1 MFEAL
6 EQLPVS
12 EMTMRHAACRERLA
26 EVAPEAGGL
35 AVFSR
40 MGIYYLTGTWGN
52 GVLWLPVAGEPV
64 LLCRKGLERARLE
77 SPLGTM
83 LPFKSYSELP
93 GLLAQAGSPFSPVV
107 AAEMSGLTWALSDLL
122 RARVK
127 DVRFLPGDA
136 ALAKTMAVKSD
147 WELRKMRLCGARH
160 DKALQELLPTML
172 RPGMTERE
180 TAHKAWQAFFSL
192 GHMGHMRMNAHGEE
206 IFLGHVAA
214 GDSGNYP
221 SVFNGPVGLRGEHPA
236 LALMGSAGQVWRL
249 GEPLT
254 MDIGFVLEGY
264 HTDKTQVYWAGPA
277 SGIPDAVR
285 KAHDFC
291 IEVQA
296 RLAEGLRPGG
306 IPSQLYGMAMDMA
319 RKAGME
325 EGFMGLGGNK
335 VNFLGHG
342 IGLAIDGWPVIAKG
356 FDEPLQEGMT
366 LALEPK
372 HGIPGVGMVGVENT
386 FEVTASGGVCLTG
399 TRYDMLCVE

>member
-6 EQLPVS
+6 ERLPVS
-12 EMTMRHAACRERLA
+12 EMLGRQEAVREHLA
-26 EVAPEAGGL
+26 QVAPEAGGL

-40 MGIYYLTGTWGN
+40 MGVYYLTGTWGN
-52 GVLWLPVAGEPV
+52 GVLWLPMSGEAV
-64 LLCRKGLERARLE
+64 FLCRKGLERARLE
-77 SPLGTM
+77 SPLASM

-93 GLLAQAGSPFSPVV
+93 GLLSEAGSPLSAVV
-107 AAEMSGLTWALSDLL
+107 AAEMNGLTWALADLL

-127 DVRFLPGDA
+127 DVRFVPGDA
-136 ALAKTMAVKSD
+136 ALAKAMSVKSE
-147 WELRKMRLCGARH
+147 WELAKMRLCGARH
-160 DKALQELLPTML
+160 DKALCGLLPAML
-172 RPGMTERE
+172 KPGMTERE
-180 TAHKAWQAFFSL
+180 AAHKAWEAFFSL

-236 LALMGSAGQVWRL
+236 LALMGSAGHVWRL

-277 SGIPDAVR
+277 SGVPDAVR

-291 IEVQA
+291 IEVQT
-296 RLAEGLRPGG
+296 RVAEALRPGAV
-306 IPSQLYGMAMDMA
+306 PSQLYAMALDMS
-319 RKAGME
+319 RKAGMQ
-325 EGFMGLGGNK
+325 EGFMGLSGNK
-335 VNFLGHG
+335 VHFLGHG

-356 FDEPLQEGMT
+356 FDEPLREGMT

-372 HGIPGVGMVGVENT
+372 HGIPGVGMAGVENT
-386 FEVTASGGVCLTG
+386 FEVTAAGGVCLTG
-399 TRYDMLCVE
+399 TRYDMLYVE

>member
-6 EQLPVS
+6 ERLPVS
-12 EMTMRHAACRERLA
+12 EMQRRHAAVRERLA

-52 GVLWLPVAGEPV
+52 GVLWLPMAGEPV
-64 LLCRKGLERARLE
+64 FLCRKGLERARLE
-77 SPLGTM
+77 SPLAAM
-83 LPFKSYSELP
+83 APFKSYSELP
-93 GLLAQAGSPFSPVV
+93 GLVAEAGSPFPGVA
-107 AAEMSGLTWALSDLL
+107 AAEMNGLTWALADLL
-122 RARVK
+122 RSRVK
-127 DVRFLPGDA
+127 EVRFVSGDA
-136 ALAKTMAVKSD
+136 ALAKAMAVKSE
-147 WELRKMRLCGARH
+147 WELAKMRLCGARH
-160 DKALQELLPTML
+160 DKALRELLPAML
-172 RPGMTERE
+172 KPGMTERE
-180 TAHKAWQAFFSL
+180 TAHKAWEAFFSL

-236 LALMGSAGQVWRL
+236 LALMGSAGQVWRP

-264 HTDKTQVYWAGPA
+264 HTDKTQVYWAGPEA
-277 SGIPDAVR
+277 GIPDQVR

-296 RLAEGLRPGG
+296 RVAEGLKPGG
-306 IPSQLYGMAMDMA
+306 IPSELYATAVDMA
-319 RKAGME
+319 EKAGLA

-335 VNFLGHG
+335 VHFLGHG

-356 FDEPLQEGMT
+356 FSEPLREGMT

-386 FEVTASGGVCLTG
+386 FEVTAAGGVCLTG
-399 TRYDMLCVE
+399 TRYDMLCVQ